1 MRPIDADALFLP
13 DEKSDK
19 VYIAG
24 RTAGKTVVVATELL
38 KKKVADAPTLDVVPV
53 DDMLGEMLNWAVRYA
68 LGRMTYAV
76 SDTVSYVMPLIPKLD
91 RKTLS
96 VMMEDIKSAPRYGH
110 EIDKTDWM
118 RLLDA
123 IREEL
128 KRRAEN
134 AGSGTV

>member
-24 RTAGKTVVVATELL
+24 RSAGKTVALATELL

-76 SDTVSYVMPLIPKLD
+76 NDTVSYVMPLIPKLD

-96 VMMEDIKSAPRYGH
+96 VMQRDIETAPSYGH
-110 EIDKTDWM
+110 DIDKDDWM
-118 RLLDA
+118 RLLNA

-128 KRRAEN
+128 KRRADE
-134 AGSGTV
+134 